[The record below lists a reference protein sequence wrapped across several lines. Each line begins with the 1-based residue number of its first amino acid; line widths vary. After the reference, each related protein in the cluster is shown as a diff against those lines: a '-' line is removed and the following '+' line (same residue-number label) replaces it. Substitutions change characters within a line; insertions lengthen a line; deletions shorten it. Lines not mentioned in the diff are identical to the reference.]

1 MRDAMRVREGGE
13 CTLKHVGSCS
23 LASMLFHQ
31 EAGYNFLVPKAR
43 PLTPLTPLTRFG
55 ADCDA

>member
-43 PLTPLTPLTRFG
+43 PLTPLTRFG